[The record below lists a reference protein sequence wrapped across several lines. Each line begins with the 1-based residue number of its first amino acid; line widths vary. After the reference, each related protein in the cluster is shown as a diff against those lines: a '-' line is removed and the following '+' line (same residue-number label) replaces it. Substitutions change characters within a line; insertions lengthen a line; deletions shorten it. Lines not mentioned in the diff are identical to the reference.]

1 MENLHLIRFPIVEW
15 KYWLIMM
22 FFVAFDNIE
31 NSLIKEK
38 SQDRKN
44 ACSHFT
50 HKWNY
55 SDDLLPIF
63 FFKNKRGKG
72 KKNFK
77 RDGGFPLLQIHSIC
91 EINDG

>member
-1 MENLHLIRFPIVEW
+1 MDSEITKLGEESIF
-15 KYWLIMM
+15 
-22 FFVAFDNIE
+22 
-31 NSLIKEK
+31 
-38 SQDRKN
+38 

-63 FFKNKRGKG
+63 FFLNKRGKG

-77 RDGGFPLLQIHSIC
+77 RDGGFPLL
-91 EINDG
+91 